1 MEEKRKTMKEK
12 QEKQEKKRDAEFLV
26 VDLAFTFNHII
37 YSPSPEAIA
46 LEKCHFFVT
55 RLSTA
60 RRTVLRLKREDKSR
74 RLKATG
80 NRDKSIF
87 FKLRPMMLTVISGRK
102 LFVD

>member
-1 MEEKRKTMKEK
+1 MKKMEEKRKTMKEK
-12 QEKQEKKRDAEFLV
+12 QEKQEKKQEKKRDAEFLV

-87 FKLRPMMLTVISGRK
+87 F
-102 LFVD
+102 